1 MRSTHGRGGAV
12 GRVAPSRVVPSVVG
26 VVLLALAPAAC
37 SSAGGGFDGQA
48 AGDTRVQAVATFSVL
63 GEVVAAVGG
72 ERVTTETI
80 VPVGGDPHSYEPRPS
95 DVAAISE
102 ADLVVD
108 NSLGLSPW
116 MSPLASNVEG
126 TLLEVGQRVDTQL
139 AQDDTGRTDP
149 HIWLDPQLLAD
160 VGDVIADE
168 LARIDPAGTD
178 AYRRRAEQL
187 RADLDALDAEIAE
200 MLSAI
205 PDEQRL
211 LASYE
216 YAYSY
221 FARAYDLE
229 IVGSVI
235 GATTEEEPSAAQVRR
250 LIDLVDE
257 RGVPAVFPQQGEPTN
272 VIGRVA
278 RDSSAALGTPLY
290 VDSVGEPGTD
300 ADSYAGMMRANAEA
314 VLEGL
319 TGGEAG
325 S

>member
-1 MRSTHGRGGAV
+1 MRSTHERGGAV
-12 GRVAPSRVVPSVVG
+12 GRVALAVVS
-26 VVLLALAPAAC
+26 VVLLALAPAC
-37 SSAGGGFDGQA
+37 SSAGGGFESQA
-48 AGDTRVQAVATFSVL
+48 AGDTPVQAVASFSVL
-63 GEVVAAVGG
+63 GEVLATVGG
-72 ERVTTETI
+72 DRVSTETI
-80 VPVGGDPHSYEPRPS
+80 VPVGGDPHSYEPRPT

-116 MSPLASNVEG
+116 MPPLASNIDG

-139 AQDDTGRTDP
+139 AEDDTGRTDP
-149 HIWLDPQLLAD
+149 HIWLDPQLLAE

-168 LARIDPAGTD
+168 LARIDPAGAD
-178 AYRRRAEQL
+178 GYRQRAQEL
-187 RADLDALDAEIAE
+187 HADLDELDAEIAE
-200 MLSAI
+200 TLSAV
-205 PDEQRL
+205 PDDQRL

-235 GATTEEEPSAAQVRR
+235 GATTEEEPSAAKVRR

-257 RGVPAVFPQQGEPTN
+257 RGVPAVFPQRGEPTN

-278 RDSSAALGTPLY
+278 RDSSAVLGPPLY

-319 TGGEAG
+319 TGGEA
-325 S
+325 SS